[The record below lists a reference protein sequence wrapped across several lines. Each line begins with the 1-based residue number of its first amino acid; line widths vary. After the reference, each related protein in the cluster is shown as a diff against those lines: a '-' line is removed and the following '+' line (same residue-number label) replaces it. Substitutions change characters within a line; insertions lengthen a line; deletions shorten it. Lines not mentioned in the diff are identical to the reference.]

1 MKKFHFLSFFLFLYT
16 PIASFG
22 SSPFSEPGVLFLVS
36 IYIFL
41 MIICR
46 FFLCRRNTC
55 FQKKDPLRIRIDNGD
70 RSVKVHAAPENS
82 EGNEYPMSRSQ
93 YHPSEELDEPV
104 NLDAARIN
112 ASCLSDAQTA
122 RTIVEV
128 NNKASIVLPLDEEED
143 EDFTFPDLSYS
154 TDERGDIYFEVDNDE
169 GLVEFADERIVKVI
183 VGLDSS
189 EMVVEEDKID
199 DLDFEIEVIASD
211 ENDSDDEEYNGVDIK
226 FFLLENEPEE
236 FNWSDFETVNSCY
249 PSDFANAIA
258 QAVCDTKID
267 WTDHP
272 SSGIVVQGYLRP
284 AFSNERTLAKRI
296 KPTDNGERDSKDQ
309 NKQEGSTSFLKLEL
323 VNIQLITACG
333 NQSTVS
339 IHDFWGAKPDVIAHS
354 AANIISRLKA
364 GGEKITQAL
373 KSLCWRHLGLQ
384 VEEACVIGVDS
395 LGFDVKVCSN
405 KQLQVVRFA
414 FDKQATSEFGA
425 EKQVRDLLFS
435 RFQEDKRQQQASQHE
450 C

>member
-1 MKKFHFLSFFLFLYT
+1 MLIRVDSA
-16 PIASFG
+16 ASCF
-22 SSPFSEPGVLFLVS
+22 SSLPSTTSRNAPRNSRS
-36 IYIFL
+36 IWHTNRLI
-41 MIICR
+41 
-46 FFLCRRNTC
+46 RRNTC
-55 FQKKDPLRIRIDNGD
+55 FQKKDSLRIRIDHGD
-70 RSVKVHAAPENS
+70 THRSVKVHAAPESS
-82 EGNEYPMSRSQ
+82 EENEYPIARSR

-104 NLDAARIN
+104 SLDTARIN
-112 ASCLSDAQTA
+112 ASCLSDAQIA

-128 NNKASIVLPLDEEED
+128 NNKASIVLSLDEEED

-183 VGLDSS
+183 IGLDSS

-199 DLDFEIEVIASD
+199 DLDFEIEVITSD
-211 ENDSDDEEYNGVDIK
+211 ESDSDDEEYNGVDIK
-226 FFLLENEPEE
+226 FFLVENEPEE
-236 FNWSDFETVNSCY
+236 FKWSDFETVNSCY
-249 PSDFANAIA
+249 PSDFAKAIA

-296 KPTDNGERDSKDQ
+296 KSTDIGERSSKNQ
-309 NKQEGSTSFLKLEL
+309 NKQEESTSFLKLEL

-333 NQSTVS
+333 NQSNVS
-339 IHDFWGAKPDVIAHS
+339 IHDYWGAKPDVIAHS

-414 FDKQATSEFGA
+414 FDKRATSEFGA
-425 EKQVRDLLFS
+425 EKQVHDLLFP
-435 RFQEDKRQQQASQHE
+435 RFQEDKRRQQASQHE